1 MSQEDASRIEAA
13 LLAYFFDAKAALAAA
28 LSEVRNAAL
37 PEVAQ
42 AIRAEF
48 GDWLTVS
55 QAVLLM
61 AIKRG
66 ELWLPFNPARGGISK
81 KIQKP

>member
-1 MSQEDASRIEAA
+1 MSQEDVGRIEAA
-13 LLAYFFDAKAALAAA
+13 LRAYFFDAKAALAAA

-37 PEVAQ
+37 PGVAE
-42 AIRAEF
+42 AVRVEF
-48 GDWLTVS
+48 GDGLTVA

-66 ELWLPFNPARGGISK
+66 ELWLPFKAA
-81 KIQKP
+81 

>member
-1 MSQEDASRIEAA
+1 MSQEDVGRIEAA

-28 LSEVRNAAL
+28 LSEVRNAAH
-37 PEVAQ
+37 PGVAE
-42 AIRAEF
+42 AVRAEF
-48 GDWLTVS
+48 GDGLTVP

-66 ELWLPFNPARGGISK
+66 ELWLPFNPARERTRERD
-81 KIQKP
+81 

>member
-1 MSQEDASRIEAA
+1 MPQEDVSRIEAA
-13 LLAYFFDAKAALAAA
+13 LLGYFFDAQAALAAA
-28 LSEVRNAAL
+28 LSEVRNAAH

-42 AIRAEF
+42 AVRTEF
-48 GDWLTVS
+48 GDALTAT

-66 ELWLPFNPARGGISK
+66 ELWLPFNTVQGGISR
-81 KIQKP
+81 KIPKN